1 LTTRSEAAH
10 RPADPPP
17 GPAVVAA
24 VPTPLPVQVLDALE
38 HGVVALDRE
47 RKVVYVNR
55 WIEDLLGF
63 EPESLLGM
71 PGSRLFPGA
80 DARWLKGAS
89 REPRDFKFEAEGREM
104 TLKAESLPLRNE
116 DGELIGSVVLAE
128 ATSETEDGEFQK
140 KIDRLVSLGEL
151 SAYVAH
157 EIRNPLTG
165 IRTTVQFV
173 GSKFKANDP
182 RREDLDD
189 VIKELD
195 RIEQII
201 TGLLMF
207 ARPPAARPQACDLHQ
222 VLDKTLDMIERQ
234 LGDAQVTLSKDYT
247 EDLPLVYADPD
258 LTQQVFL
265 NLCLNAIQAMPQ
277 GGELHVATGV
287 RRYRT
292 RRSMVDVSFRD
303 SGLGIPK
310 DLMEKIFDP
319 FFTTRSMGTG
329 LGLPIS
335 VQIVREVGGVITAKN
350 NPTGG
355 ATLRVSVPV
364 PAEPLG
370 KPEE

>member
-1 LTTRSEAAH
+1 ME
-10 RPADPPP
+10 P
-17 GPAVVAA
+17 GALVG
-24 VPTPLPVQVLDALE
+24 LPGA
-38 HGVVALDRE
+38 
-47 RKVVYVNR
+47 K
-55 WIEDLLGF
+55 
-63 EPESLLGM
+63 
-71 PGSRLFPGA
+71 LFPGA
-80 DARWLKGAS
+80 DARWLRGAS
-89 REPRDFKFEAEGREM
+89 REPRDFRFEAEGRQI
-104 TLKAESLPLRNE
+104 TLKAESLPVRDE
-116 DGELIGSVVLAE
+116 DGGLMGSVVIAE
-128 ATSETEDGEFQK
+128 AISESEDGEFQK

-173 GSKFKANDP
+173 GSKFKSADP
-182 RREDLDD
+182 RREDLED

-207 ARPPAARPQACDLHQ
+207 ARPPAARPQACDLRQ
-222 VLDKTLDMIERQ
+222 VLDKTLDMLELQ
-234 LGDAQVTLSKDYT
+234 LGDAQVKLLKEYAQFA
-247 EDLPLVYADPD
+247 EEVPMVYADPD

-265 NLCLNAIQAMPQ
+265 NLCLNAVQAMPE
-277 GGELHVATGV
+277 GGELHVGLDV

-303 SGLGIPK
+303 TGVGIPK
-310 DLMEKIFDP
+310 ELMEKIFDP

-350 NPTGG
+350 NPGGG
-355 ATLRVSVPV
+355 ATLRVSFPV
-364 PAEPLG
+364 PTEPPG
-370 KPEE
+370 KPED